1 MISDSN
7 SSLTLEIQLMME
19 CQSHLRYLAA
29 TFLSIFIARNVAVIS
44 KSLVNLEP
52 GYDHGTDA
60 VLMPCSLQH
69 TLLV

>member
-1 MISDSN
+1 
-7 SSLTLEIQLMME
+7 MME
-19 CQSHLRYLAA
+19 CQSHLRYSSA
-29 TFLSIFIARNVAVIS
+29 TFLLIFIARKVAVIS
-44 KSLVNLEP
+44 KYLVNLEP

>member
-1 MISDSN
+1 
-7 SSLTLEIQLMME
+7 MME

-52 GYDHGTDA
+52 EYDHGTDA

>member
-1 MISDSN
+1 MNAGIRS
-7 SSLTLEIQLMME
+7 
-19 CQSHLRYLAA
+19 QSHLRYSSA
-29 TFLSIFIARNVAVIS
+29 TFLLIFIARKVAVIS
-44 KSLVNLEP
+44 KYLVNLEP